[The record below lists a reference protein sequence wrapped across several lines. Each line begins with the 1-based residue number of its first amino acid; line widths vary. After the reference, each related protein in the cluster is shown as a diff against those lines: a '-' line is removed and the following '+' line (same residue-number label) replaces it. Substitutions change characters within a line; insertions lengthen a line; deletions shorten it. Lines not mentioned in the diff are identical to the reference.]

1 MTRFNPRPLASGR
14 SRITRKQREERK
26 MDKRNI
32 TTDDGRIR
40 HDDPPNSSRN
50 GMGGGWRRRFYDLNP
65 TGAPQKLTTTDDVE
79 E

>member
-1 MTRFNPRPLASGR
+1 M
-14 SRITRKQREERK
+14 K
-26 MDKRNI
+26 MKAKKI
-32 TTDDGRIR
+32 GTTDDGRIR

-65 TGAPQKLTTTDDVE
+65 TGAPPKLTTTDDVE